1 MGPIRFVLALA
12 VLAVASPAGA
22 QEPERS
28 ADRYI
33 STLPAS
39 LRVPTNVVSKA
50 DEAPR
55 DTSKAKKR
63 KSTSCNSNGCGYKA
77 LLGGL
82 VITRDIQASDQVSV
96 RMLPTSHSVGGDDA
110 STPILLRPR
119 VHGSGD
125 AYSLNLRA
133 KF

>member
-28 ADRYI
+28 GDRYI

-39 LRVPTNVVSKA
+39 LRVPTNIVSKA
-50 DEAPR
+50 DAPR
-55 DTSKAKKR
+55 ETTKAKKR
-63 KSTSCNSNGCGYKA
+63 KSSGPTYKA
-77 LLGGL
+77 LLSGL
-82 VITRDIQASDQVSV
+82 VITRDLQASDQVSV
-96 RMLPTSHSVGGDDA
+96 RMLPTSHALGGDDA
-110 STPILLRPR
+110 STPILVRPR